1 MIERDRIEPSAA
13 IERLEARVAAL
24 ESGAAV
30 SGPTGA
36 EAPARPHA
44 STTRTTSRRW
54 RWTARGVLLAMVLAL
69 PTMVAANDV
78 FTDVPT
84 SSSFHNVINIV
95 KNAGF
100 TSGCTPTTY
109 CPNDPVS
116 RAQMAAFLVRSAGR
130 MDYQTITDLTPV
142 ADQPFASVTIKTEG
156 RAQIWANATFYMNI
170 LRGGS
175 DFYPC
180 QGRTYIA
187 IDDVIDQSS
196 YAYGVG
202 HEIPPVSGAITEQI
216 GQQSVKIVN
225 AGNHVV
231 ELFYDGVIV
240 GSCGITVGKGY
251 LTAMVVPFDGLGKTP

>member
-1 MIERDRIEPSAA
+1 MIEAGPDRPIRPPSNDWRPASRRSNRA
-13 IERLEARVAAL
+13 GRET
-24 ESGAAV
+24 G
-30 SGPTGA
+30 GP
-36 EAPARPHA
+36 APAGPLDREYAAPRA
-44 STTRTTSRRW
+44 LARS
-54 RWTARGVLLAMVLAL
+54 ARGVLLPVLAM
-69 PTMVAANDV
+69 PSVVSANHI
-78 FTDVPT
+78 FSDVPT
-84 SSSFHNVINIV
+84 SSTFHAVINTL
-95 KNAGF
+95 KHAGF

-130 MDYQTITDLTPV
+130 MEYQTITDLSPV
-142 ADQPFASVTIKTEG
+142 ADQPFASVTVKTEG

-187 IDDVIDQSS
+187 IDDVVDQSS

-216 GQQSVKIVN
+216 GQQSVKVVN
-225 AGNHVV
+225 GGSHVV

-240 GSCGITVGKGY
+240 GSCGSRSARAT
-251 LTAMVVPFDGLGKTP
+251 